1 MTYQI
6 IAERPN
12 SLLIYENGKTKLYTA
27 DVYNMLKFKQFNGER
42 IILNTKDKKNGKVFV
57 QETYDR
63 GIFNV
68 EYGGETLQI
77 RDTIE
82 LSKAIDE
89 YLKTKTNTMIKELFL
104 AKYREANYVRIM
116 ELMAKSFGKHV
127 KVVKGEFV
135 IHDMFMVDKK
145 GSAHYKSKNKDHVNK
160 KLKRNW
166 KYLCIVPKGKLR
178 KMRIKTKIGEMEL
191 TRTDVEIMA
200 KVGFLLYPDINDSV
214 FMNQLPKVLQEKLKK
229 IMKDEMII

>member
-145 GSAHYKSKNKDHVNK
+145 GSAHYLSKTRDHLNK
-160 KLKRNW
+160 KWKRNW

>member
-12 SLLIYENGKTKLYTA
+12 SLLIYENGKTKLYTS
-27 DVYNMLKFKQFNGER
+27 DIYNMLKFKQFNGER

-57 QETYDR
+57 QETYNR

-145 GSAHYKSKNKDHVNK
+145 G
-160 KLKRNW
+160 
-166 KYLCIVPKGKLR
+166 
-178 KMRIKTKIGEMEL
+178 
-191 TRTDVEIMA
+191 
-200 KVGFLLYPDINDSV
+200 
-214 FMNQLPKVLQEKLKK
+214 
-229 IMKDEMII
+229 